1 MKQKSRNK
9 ALKESGLVKDF
20 MLKYS
25 GPESFEGLF
34 KEFKKAIIETVLKG
48 ELEEHLGYEK
58 HAKSVGNN
66 ARNGSYDKRVVTDTG
81 AVEIDVPR
89 DREASFEPQLIKKG
103 QTKFLGFDDKII
115 SMYGRGMTIKEI
127 QGHLMDMYDTE
138 VSHDFISRVTD
149 SIVDEVTAWQNR
161 PLDDVYPILYM
172 DAIQL
177 KVRENGQ
184 IVNKALY
191 LAIGVNIE
199 GHKEVLGMWI
209 AKNEGAKFWLGIM
222 TEIKNRGVESIYITC
237 IDGLKGF
244 PEAIRAVFPN
254 TMVQL
259 CIVHMLRYSL
269 NFVPWKDKRDVAQD
283 LKAIYTAKTE
293 ADAVFALDIFKKKW
307 DSKYPSISRS
317 WEANWQGIIPF
328 LQFPKEI
335 RKAIYTTN
343 AIEAINRQIRKVTK
357 PKSCFPNDMAV
368 FKVVYLALQNA
379 QKSWTIPIRDWKMA
393 LNQFTIL
400 FS

>member
-1 MKQKSRNK
+1 
-9 ALKESGLVKDF
+9 
-20 MLKYS
+20 
-25 GPESFEGLF
+25 
-34 KEFKKAIIETVLKG
+34 
-48 ELEEHLGYEK
+48 
-58 HAKSVGNN
+58 
-66 ARNGSYDKRVVTDTG
+66 
-81 AVEIDVPR
+81 
-89 DREASFEPQLIKKG
+89 
-103 QTKFLGFDDKII
+103 
-115 SMYGRGMTIKEI
+115 
-127 QGHLMDMYDTE
+127 
-138 VSHDFISRVTD
+138 
-149 SIVDEVTAWQNR
+149 
-161 PLDDVYPILYM
+161 M

-184 IVNKALY
+184 IANKALY